1 MTATTPEDLLADAA
15 PPRPVTPPPAAG
27 EGPWD
32 PPRRLLTAGLLMLV
46 AATAF
51 EALAV
56 ATIMPAVAADL
67 DGLVLYGW
75 AFSSFMLA
83 NMVGIVFAGGVAD
96 RSGPLIPF
104 VLGVAVLTIGL
115 ILGGVAASMWILIL
129 ARILQGFAGGC
140 VSSIAYVTIGR
151 GYPAAAKPKMLALLS
166 SAWVVPGLIGP
177 AVSGVI
183 TDQVGWRWVFL
194 ALIPLPPL
202 AAAMVFPGLRRI
214 PAGRAAMNA
223 LARIRH
229 AVQLA
234 LGAGLFLAGLGW
246 RDRLTLDRPAG
257 LPVQLDL
264 APPLVAVVMVLGG
277 VLFAVPAL
285 RSLLPPGTLRAAA
298 GLPAAVA
305 TMGLLNVGFFGVDAF
320 VPLALVDVRGQTII
334 YASLAL
340 TGATITW
347 TIGSWLQARFS
358 ATASRRRLIQT
369 GLIVVAVGCA
379 LFLPVLAPAVPVLLG
394 PVSWTLA
401 GLGMGLAFST
411 LSLVVLETAP
421 AGQEGAAAASLQ
433 LANVLGG
440 GLGTGIGGALVGS
453 IGAADGQ
460 LRTALTIQE
469 VAMIV
474 VLVVAV
480 AAAARLPNRPPAPSS
495 PAVAPLTGAQSA

>member
-1 MTATTPEDLLADAA
+1 MTVTTRQDLREDAA
-15 PPRPVTPPPAAG
+15 PPRSVEPPPAAG
-27 EGPWD
+27 DGPWD

-67 DGLVLYGW
+67 DGLALYGW
-75 AFSSFMLA
+75 AFSAFGLA
-83 NMVGIVFAGGVAD
+83 NMVGIVFAGGFAD
-96 RSGPLIPF
+96 RSGPFVPF
-104 VLGVAVLTIGL
+104 ALGVVVLTIGL
-115 ILGGVAASMWILIL
+115 ILGGVAASMGILIL

-140 VSSIAYVTIGR
+140 VSSIAYVAIGR

-177 AVSGVI
+177 AISGVI

-194 ALIPLPPL
+194 ALVPLPPL
-202 AAAMVFPGLRRI
+202 AAAMVVPGLRQI
-214 PAGRAAMNA
+214 PAGQVTMNA
-223 LARIRH
+223 LVRIRR

-246 RDRLTLDRPAG
+246 RDRLTLNRPVG
-257 LPVQLDL
+257 LPFQLDL
-264 APPLVAVVMVLGG
+264 AAPLVAVMMVLGG
-277 VLFAVPAL
+277 VLIAIPAL
-285 RSLLPPGTLRAAA
+285 RALLPPGTLRAAA

-358 ATASRRRLIQT
+358 PTASRRRLIQT
-369 GLIVVAVGCA
+369 GLIIVSVGCA

-453 IGAADGQ
+453 IGAGDGL

-474 VLVVAV
+474 VLLVAV
-480 AAAARLPNRPPAPSS
+480 AAAARLPNRPPAS
-495 PAVAPLTGAQSA
+495 PPLAGEPLAGAQPA